1 MADIEPFMDRA
12 SDPPVAGFL
21 HLAREASEGSLV
33 LTHGAGAN
41 ANAPLLVALAG
52 AIANAGI
59 RVLRCDLPFRQLR
72 SFGPP
77 RPGDAAR
84 DRAGLTRA
92 IQAMKKQFPGPIH
105 LGGQS
110 YGGRQGSMV
119 ASDNAD
125 LVAGLLLFSYPL
137 HPPSD

>member
-1 MADIEPFMDRA
+1 MADIEPFVDRA
-12 SDPPVAGFL
+12 SDPPVSGFL

-33 LTHGAGAN
+33 LTHGAGSN

-52 AIANAGI
+52 AFADAGI

-84 DRAGLTRA
+84 DRAGLIA
-92 IQAMKKQFPGPIH
+92 AVQAMNKKFSGTIH

-110 YGGRQGSMV
+110 YGGRQ
-119 ASDNAD
+119 
-125 LVAGLLLFSYPL
+125 
-137 HPPSD
+137 